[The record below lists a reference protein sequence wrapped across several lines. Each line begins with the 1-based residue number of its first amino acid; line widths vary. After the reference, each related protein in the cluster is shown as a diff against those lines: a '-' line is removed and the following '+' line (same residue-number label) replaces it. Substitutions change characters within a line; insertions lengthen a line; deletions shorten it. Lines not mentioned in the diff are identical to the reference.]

1 MNNLADELRR
11 AADRVA
17 SLGDC
22 SAAFDALPE
31 ADVLAGQHS
40 LAEARRLLDVFAAW
54 MAGTVARRSRPELGR
69 EGLAARQGFATPE
82 AMVQHVNGS
91 SRGEAVKLVASGVL
105 MGETDAAEK
114 FAADQAEKR
123 AADLL
128 LNPSINLDLAE
139 VESEIVEVPWQAP
152 IVHAVAAGSLT
163 VDQADAL
170 RCGLG
175 EIDQAV
181 SAQIL
186 RDALTELV
194 PEVTGLNV
202 ELVYRR
208 ARRLRDQLDEAGV
221 RAREKQARD
230 DTRFKVFRRQD
241 GMVVLSGLLAPEQGE
256 YWISAYECL
265 TSPRLRG
272 GVRFVDPDQEAWAD
286 RVRNDPRTVDQIA
299 ADCFT
304 ALLKTGTD
312 ADPTK
317 MYGGRQPAVRIVVTQ
332 ADLQRA
338 GLAVPRGV
346 TVTVTGADAHSRTS
360 EASNHTGSAAPG
372 NARPGSGAAAA
383 TPGAGSPA
391 PTEPLKLTRPA
402 CVPAQSPQRVGHGFL
417 EGNPAP
423 ISLETV
429 QKYLCDTGQLRLL
442 VDEAGHPLKL
452 GRTVRTFSEAQRV
465 AMGVRDGGCMFP
477 GCDLPPSRTEA
488 HHADQWVRD
497 TGETD
502 IDRGLLFCGP
512 CHRRLHQEGWRV
524 IGESGAFWLQPPATI
539 DPTQT
544 LIPLAS
550 KSPLMLELQRVQ
562 DAEAS

>member
-11 AADRVA
+11 AADQVA

-22 SAAFDALPE
+22 SAAFDALSE
-31 ADVLAGQHS
+31 VEVLAGQQL

-69 EGLAARQGFATPE
+69 AGLAARQGFATPE
-82 AMVQHVNGS
+82 AMIQHVNGS
-91 SRGEAVKLVASGVL
+91 SRGEAVKLVMSGIL
-105 MGETDAAEK
+105 IGETDAAEK
-114 FAADQAEKR
+114 LAADQAAKR
-123 AADLL
+123 AAELL
-128 LNPSINLDLAE
+128 LNPPNNRDLCE
-139 VESEIVEVPWQAP
+139 VQSEIVELPWQAP
-152 IVHAVAAGSLT
+152 IVHAVAAGNLT

-170 RCGLG
+170 RRGLG
-175 EIDQAV
+175 EIDLAV

-186 RDALTELV
+186 RDALTALV

-202 ELVYRR
+202 ESVYRR
-208 ARRLRDQLDEAGV
+208 ARRLRDQLDEAGI

-230 DTRFKVFRRQD
+230 DTSFKLFRRQD

-256 YWISAYECL
+256 YWLSAYDCL
-265 TSPRLRG
+265 TSPRRRG
-272 GVRFVDPDQEAWAD
+272 GVRFVDPEQEAWAD

-304 ALLKTGTD
+304 ALLKTGSD

-317 MYGGRQPAVRIVVTQ
+317 VYGGRQPAVRIIVTQ

-346 TVTVTGADAHSRTS
+346 KVTGADANSPKPDASDRTGS
-360 EASNHTGSAAPG
+360 EARG
-372 NARPGSGAAAA
+372 NARPGAGAAAA
-383 TPGAGSPA
+383 TPRAGSPA
-391 PTEPLKLTRPA
+391 LTESIASQPTPPA
-402 CVPAQSPQRVGHGFL
+402 SVPPQSPKRVGHGFL
-417 EGNPAP
+417 EGNLAP

-452 GRTVRTFSEAQRV
+452 GRTARTFSEAQRV

-477 GCDLPPSRTEA
+477 GCDMPPSRTEA

-497 TGETD
+497 NGATD
-502 IDRGLLFCGP
+502 IERGLLFCGP

-524 IGESGAFWLQPPATI
+524 IGEPGEFWLQPPATI

-544 LIPLAS
+544 LIALAS
-550 KSPLMLELQRVQ
+550 KSPLMLEFKRQRN
-562 DAEAS
+562 AEAC